1 MQPKPFR
8 IDVPD
13 SAIADLH
20 ARLDHARLPQQPR
33 DAGWRYGSNVDY
45 MRGLLRHWRHD
56 FDWRH
61 WEARLNAWPQ
71 FRVALSRPNDGSAES
86 GEQVLHYLV
95 AQGKAAP
102 GGPAPRP
109 LLLLHGW
116 PGAVYE
122 FIEMLERLT
131 DPARFGGDAAN
142 AFTVI
147 CPSLPGYGYSTPLH
161 APIGPRGIAALY
173 RKLMVDVLGIERFF
187 VQAGDWGS
195 IVASWL
201 GIDHAAHVAA
211 LHLNMVPLRPPIG
224 APLNDAEKA
233 WATEA
238 KRRHAVEGGY
248 FAIQSTK
255 PTTLG
260 YGLSDSPAGLAG
272 WIVEKFHGR
281 PNAPADKPPPLDIDA
296 MLAIVSLYWFTDTA
310 ATATWLYHAA
320 AARRELA
327 MGKNEFCHPPTA
339 FLLPPWDLV
348 PPSPPG
354 WLQRGYNVVRQID
367 LPRGGHFV
375 AMEQPDILLADMSD
389 FFHQQSL

>member
-1 MQPKPFR
+1 MSAQPPIHQPMPFR
-8 IDVPD
+8 INVPD

-20 ARLDHARLPQQPR
+20 TRLDRTRLPQQPR

-45 MRGLLRHWRHD
+45 MRSLLRHWRHD

-71 FRVALSRPNDGSAES
+71 FRVSLPRNDGHE
-86 GEQVLHYLV
+86 EQVLHYLV
-95 AQGKAAP
+95 AHGKSA
-102 GGPAPRP
+102 APRP

-131 DPARFGGDAAN
+131 DPARFGGNAADAC
-142 AFTVI
+142 TVI

-161 APIGPRGIAALY
+161 APIGPRAIAALY
-173 RKLMVDVLGIERFF
+173 RGLMVDVLGFERFF

-201 GIDHAAHVAA
+201 GIDYADHVAA
-211 LHLNMVPLRPPIG
+211 LHLNMVPLRPPVTT
-224 APLNDAEKA
+224 ALSDEEKA
-233 WATEA
+233 WAAET
-238 KRRHAVEGGY
+238 KQRHAMEGGY

-281 PNAPADKPPPLDIDA
+281 PNAPAAKDPPFSMDA
-296 MLAIVSLYWFTDTA
+296 MLAIISLYWFSDTA

-320 AARRELA
+320 VARRELA
-327 MGKNEFCHPPTA
+327 MGKTDFCAPPTA

-354 WLQRGYNVVRQID
+354 WLARGYNVVQQKA

-375 AMEQPDILLADMSD
+375 AMEQPDALLADMTD
-389 FFHQQSL
+389 FFHHRTL